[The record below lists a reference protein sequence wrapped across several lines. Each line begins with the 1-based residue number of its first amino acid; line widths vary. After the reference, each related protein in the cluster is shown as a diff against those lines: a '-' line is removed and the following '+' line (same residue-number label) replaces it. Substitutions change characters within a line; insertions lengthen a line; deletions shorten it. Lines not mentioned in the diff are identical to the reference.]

1 MSPPPPPQIPAAL
14 QNLCGQIPLPGV
26 KRSNTT
32 SSKHTYQSKSSMS
45 SRPTYRTQES
55 FDSHNSEKVGFDDP
69 MGLPAKGGYYKAT
82 NVDGVIRFT
91 AVDED
96 GKAVRTP
103 ELDAGYKRTDTTGR
117 LSELRKLM
125 RNEKID
131 YYIIPSED
139 AHQSEYVA
147 ASDRRREYISGFTG
161 SAGTAIVSLNNA
173 YLFTDSRYYIQ
184 AEREIDRN
192 WTLFKVGSG
201 EVKPWNEWI
210 LVSTCSNPASSGNL
224 SFSASRFGLVSP
236 ATCLLPL
243 LFIQNRSRGAA
254 IGIDSRLISH
264 DTATALTSALKLKG
278 MRMAYPQRNLID
290 QIWKD
295 RPSKSAA
302 PIYLQDIRYAGEHA
316 ASKLDRLRI
325 WLKEYPVPAADLKY
339 STPARSSSPA
349 AKERP
354 TSKPLPDLPPSR
366 TPSRQNSM
374 RKDSLSRQN
383 STSSGPHPPTRTPSR
398 SGISRKNSTSS
409 RDNLHRDRGETAV
422 RLIPHYSTFVSN
434 LSCIAWL
441 LNLRG
446 GDIPCNPLFHAYLL
460 VGVDKATLFVDA
472 RKLSDEVKR
481 YLRELRI
488 NIKEVSEVW
497 GYLRKRLF
505 VDARKLSDEVKRYLR
520 ELRINIKEVSEVW
533 GYLRKR
539 EFGSG
544 KVIIPPKT
552 PYAVSLMLTYS
563 NYMVA
568 PSWIESNKA
577 IKNKVEIQGFR
588 NAYLR
593 DGVAMTKWFAWLEEQ
608 LRAGNTITE
617 WEAAEMLTQFR
628 KQGELFMG
636 LAYENISATGANA
649 ALPLFMGLAYENI
662 SATGANAALPHYSP
676 TKGLSSAIDLNTP
689 YLNDSGGQYKD
700 GTCDTTRT
708 VHFGHPS
715 DEQCEAFTRVLKG
728 HIAID
733 SAIFPQGTTGKQL
746 DVLARHALWKDG
758 LNYLGTTGKQ
768 LDVLAR
774 HALWKDG
781 LNYLHG
787 TGHGFGSFLSVHEG
801 PHGFG
806 IDVPLEVGH
815 VITNEPGFYKE
826 GMFGVRIESALVV
839 KRVET
844 KGQFG
849 GDIWLGF
856 ERFTCV
862 PIQTRMVKMELLT
875 KDERRWLKE
884 HNRKCKDLL
893 APLLEDDSRAL
904 RWIRR
909 ESTRTSPQQTSAGVT
924 IDWD

>member
-1 MSPPPPPQIPAAL
+1 MAPPPPPQIPAAL
-14 QNLCGQIPLPGV
+14 QNLCGRVQLPGV

-45 SRPTYRTQES
+45 SRPTFTTQAS
-55 FDSHNSEKVGFDDP
+55 YDSHNSEKVGFDDP
-69 MGLPAKGGYYKAT
+69 MGFPAKGGYYKAT
-82 NVDGVIRFT
+82 NVDGVIKFA

-96 GKAVRTP
+96 GKVVRTP
-103 ELDAGYKRTDTTGR
+103 DMDSGYKRTETTGR
-117 LSELRKLM
+117 LAELRKLM

-161 SAGTAIVSLNNA
+161 SSGTAIVSLNNA

-184 AEREIDRN
+184 AERELDRN
-192 WTLFKVGSG
+192 WSLLKVGTG

-210 LVSTCSNPASSGNL
+210 L
-224 SFSASRFGLVSP
+224 
-236 ATCLLPL
+236 
-243 LFIQNRSRGAA
+243 NRARGAA
-254 IGIDSRLISH
+254 VGIDSRLIAH

-302 PIYLQDIRYAGEHA
+302 LIYLHDIQYAGEHTA
-316 ASKLDRLRI
+316 NKLDRLRI

-339 STPARSSSPA
+339 ATSTRAPSPARD
-349 AKERP
+349 RP
-354 TSKPLPDLPPSR
+354 TSKPLPDLPPLSR
-366 TPSRQNSM
+366 APSRQNSM
-374 RKDSLSRQN
+374 RKESLSRQN

-446 GDIPCNPLFHAYLL
+446 GDVPCNPLFHSYLW
-460 VGVDKATLFVDA
+460 VGHDKATLFVDA

-481 YLRELRI
+481 YLRDLKI
-488 NIKEVSEVW
+488 S
-497 GYLRKRLF
+497 
-505 VDARKLSDEVKRYLR
+505 
-520 ELRINIKEVSEVW
+520 
-533 GYLRKR
+533 
-539 EFGSG
+539 
-544 KVIIPPKT
+544 
-552 PYAVSLMLTYS
+552 
-563 NYMVA
+563 
-568 PSWIESNKA
+568 
-577 IKNKVEIQGFR
+577 
-588 NAYLR
+588 
-593 DGVAMTKWFAWLEEQ
+593 GVAMTKWFAWLEEQ

-617 WEAAEMLTQFR
+617 WEAGEMLTQFR
-628 KQGELFMG
+628 KKGELFMG
-636 LAYENISATGANA
+636 LAYD
-649 ALPLFMGLAYENI
+649 NI

-676 TKGLSSAIDLNTP
+676 TKGLSSAIDLQTP

-708 VHFGHPS
+708 VHFGHPT
-715 DEQCEAFTRVLKG
+715 DDQCEAFTRVLKG

-733 SAIFPQGTTGKQL
+733 SAIFPQ
-746 DVLARHALWKDG
+746 
-758 LNYLGTTGKQ
+758 GTTGKQ

-815 VITNEPGFYKE
+815 VITNEPVRDQKE
-826 GMFGVRIESALVV
+826 GSFGVRIESALTV

>member
-497 GYLRKRLF
+497 GYLRKR
-505 VDARKLSDEVKRYLR
+505 
-520 ELRINIKEVSEVW
+520 
-533 GYLRKR
+533 

-649 ALPLFMGLAYENI
+649 ALP
-662 SATGANAALPHYSP
+662 HYSP

-733 SAIFPQGTTGKQL
+733 SAIFPQ
-746 DVLARHALWKDG
+746 
-758 LNYLGTTGKQ
+758 GTTGKQ

>member
-69 MGLPAKGGYYKAT
+69 MGYPAKGGYYKAT
-82 NVDGVIRFT
+82 NVDGVIKFT

-96 GKAVRTP
+96 GKAIRTP
-103 ELDAGYKRTDTTGR
+103 ELDAGYKRTDTAGR

-210 LVSTCSNPASSGNL
+210 L
-224 SFSASRFGLVSP
+224 
-236 ATCLLPL
+236 
-243 LFIQNRSRGAA
+243 NRSRGAA
-254 IGIDSRLISH
+254 IGIDSRLIAH

-302 PIYLQDIRYAGEHA
+302 PIYLQDIRYAGEHS

-349 AKERP
+349 SKERP

-398 SGISRKNSTSS
+398 SGLSRKNSTAS
-409 RDNLHRDRGETAV
+409 RDNIHRDRGETAV
-422 RLIPHYSTFVSN
+422 RLIPHYSTFISN

-488 NIKEVSEVW
+488 S
-497 GYLRKRLF
+497 
-505 VDARKLSDEVKRYLR
+505 
-520 ELRINIKEVSEVW
+520 IKEVSEVW

-568 PSWIESNKA
+568 PSWVESNKA

-628 KQGELFMG
+628 KQGD
-636 LAYENISATGANA
+636 
-649 ALPLFMGLAYENI
+649 LFMGLAYENI

-708 VHFGHPS
+708 VHFGHPT

-733 SAIFPQGTTGKQL
+733 SAIFPQ
-746 DVLARHALWKDG
+746 
-758 LNYLGTTGKQ
+758 GTTGKQ

-815 VITNEPGFYKE
+815 VITNEPGFYRE
-826 GMFGVRIESALVV
+826 GLFGVRIESALVV